1 VARFW
6 RSNVGDILGI
16 RTNGNV
22 GIGTAGP
29 NARLSVVAPGAS
41 ELVGAARSSTF
52 LTSAGSLGTVQGS
65 VLPLANIGFNSGNN
79 SSLGI
84 KAFRTANGT
93 SWPSTSIGLMMDVDD
108 TVGAGGASVWLNAFG
123 GVGIGTAT
131 PAAKLHVSGSGIIS
145 GNLNVQGALTT
156 EYPRTIIKGFDGAG
170 FHWFGPSP
178 DSDLAFGI
186 HRLGAGKY
194 NFIVHALVIEGGSD
208 LAEPF
213 EVSEAETI
221 QPGMVVAIDPEQPGR
236 LRLADKSY
244 DRTVAGIVSGANGI
258 KPGLT
263 MKQEG
268 TLADGS
274 LPVALTGRVYCLADA
289 SNGPIEPGDL
299 LTTSNTPGHAMK
311 VTNYAEAQGAII
323 GKAMTS
329 LKEGKGFVLVLVTLQ

>member
-1 VARFW
+1 
-6 RSNVGDILGI
+6 
-16 RTNGNV
+16 
-22 GIGTAGP
+22 
-29 NARLSVVAPGAS
+29 
-41 ELVGAARSSTF
+41 
-52 LTSAGSLGTVQGS
+52 
-65 VLPLANIGFNSGNN
+65 LPLANIGFNSGNN

-93 SWPSTSIGLMMDVDD
+93 GWYSTSIGLVMDVDD

-123 GVGIGTAT
+123 NVGIGTAT
-131 PAAKLHVSGSGIIS
+131 PASKLTVQTPTANYGVTHTDGNIAMGTWVGTGISGTGGWFGTRSNHSLHFFTNDSRTRMTITPAGDVGIGTTDPAALLHVA
-145 GNLNVQGALTT
+145 GAMRVGVLQIT
-156 EYPRTIIKGFDGAG
+156 
-170 FHWFGPSP
+170 
-178 DSDLAFGI
+178 
-186 HRLGAGKY
+186 
-194 NFIVHALVIEGGSD
+194 GGSD

-268 TLADGS
+268 TLANGS
-274 LPVALTGRVYCLADA
+274 LPVALTGRVYCWADA

-299 LTTSNTPGHAMK
+299 LTTSAIPGHAMK
-311 VTNYAEAQGAII
+311 VSDPAKAQGAII
-323 GKAMTS
+323 GKAMTG
-329 LKEGKGFVLVLVTLQ
+329 LTKGRGLVLVLVSLQ